1 MNEEGRPTSGEK
13 RAGGGVWLC
22 CVWLHQLVIFYGL
35 HCLDKALYLSR
46 KLAVASW
53 SYSCFSKGRGRPESN
68 TVIFHSEPLPSPLSS
83 RGILK
88 QSWKQMVTGSN
99 PDRSLGNLYSAYQN
113 PIIFQA
119 HMHLSFR
126 SPSPWA
132 SGLLSLNYQIGSQM
146 CRQFNISVCLRS
158 RKSELFKV
166 RFSSFAFSLWTCF
179 VFVFSLRNVSTSE
192 ILAVF
197 LGSVFCKTRAL
208 RHEAWECGKQVIESV
223 RLL

>member
-53 SYSCFSKGRGRPESN
+53 SYSCFRKGRGRPESN
-68 TVIFHSEPLPSPLSS
+68 TVIFHSEPLPSPPSPLSS

-88 QSWKQMVTGSN
+88 RSWKQMVTGSN

-126 SPSPWA
+126 SAPRGPQVYCLLTIKLGARCADNSTFPFA
-132 SGLLSLNYQIGSQM
+132 FAPANQSFSRLDFLLLLSHCGL
-146 CRQFNISVCLRS
+146 V
-158 RKSELFKV
+158 LFFFLCGMFRRWK
-166 RFSSFAFSLWTCF
+166 FSLSFWAQYFARRGPCGM
-179 VFVFSLRNVSTSE
+179 R
-192 ILAVF
+192 
-197 LGSVFCKTRAL
+197 LGNA
-208 RHEAWECGKQVIESV
+208 ESK
-223 RLL
+223 